1 MPVNS
6 VTTPA
11 NSPVAASTADGCRV
25 LKADAVRIRSSRASE
40 PDQRLHDS
48 CDGYLDEVRQQ
59 ARQILAEA
67 HLEAEAIRRRAYEQG
82 ELDGQDAGR
91 DQRDCE
97 LQARALE
104 LARQM
109 ARHDFAP
116 AVAAWHA
123 AAGSVL
129 AAREHWLAR
138 WETDAVRLSVAIA
151 EKLIRNEL
159 RHRPELVAETVREL
173 LQLAAGSS
181 DVSVRLHPLDLE
193 LIQQHR
199 ADDSSGFASTVAVRW
214 VPDERLARGDCVVET
229 RQGEIDARLET
240 QLARI
245 ANEFA

>member
-1 MPVNS
+1 MS
-6 VTTPA
+6 ATTVPTLTS
-11 NSPVAASTADGCRV
+11 SPVAASAADGCRV
-25 LKADAVRIRSSRASE
+25 LKADNVRVRSQRANE

-48 CDGYLDEVRQQ
+48 CGGYLDEVRQQ

-67 HLEAEAIRRRAYEQG
+67 HAEAEAIRRAAYSQG
-82 ELDGQDAGR
+82 ESDGHEAGR

-116 AVAAWHA
+116 AATAWHA

-129 AAREHWLAR
+129 SAHEHWLAR

-151 EKLIRNEL
+151 EKLVRNEL

-199 ADDSSGFASTVAVRW
+199 ADDSSGFASAVAVRW

-245 ANEFA
+245 ANEFE

>member
-1 MPVNS
+1 M
-6 VTTPA
+6 
-11 NSPVAASTADGCRV
+11 
-25 LKADAVRIRSSRASE
+25 LKADAVRIRSPRAVE
-40 PDQRLHDS
+40 PDERLHDS
-48 CDGYLDEVRQQ
+48 CGGYLDEVRQQ

-67 HLEAEAIRRRAYEQG
+67 HAEAESIRRAAYSQG
-82 ELDGQDAGR
+82 ESDVHEASR

-116 AVAAWHA
+116 AATAWHA
-123 AAGSVL
+123 AAGSIRS
-129 AAREHWLAR
+129 AYETWLAR
-138 WETDAVRLSVAIA
+138 WEVDAVRLSVAIA
-151 EKLIRNEL
+151 EKLVRSEL
-159 RHRPELVAETVREL
+159 RHRPELAAETVREL

-199 ADDSSGFASTVAVRW
+199 ADDSSGFTSAVAVRW
-214 VPDERLARGDCVVET
+214 VADDRLARGDCVVES

-245 ANEFA
+245 ADEFA